1 MAKRPTSKKGR
12 VPKAMTLIGG
22 IGGPMTAAI
31 SPGALIS
38 AAVQRQR
45 PAPFVPKAKKGKK
58 GRR

>member
-31 SPGALIS
+31 SPGSLIS
-38 AAVQRQR
+38 AAMQRQR
-45 PAPFVPKAKKGKK
+45 PAPFVPKRGKKGK
-58 GRR
+58 R